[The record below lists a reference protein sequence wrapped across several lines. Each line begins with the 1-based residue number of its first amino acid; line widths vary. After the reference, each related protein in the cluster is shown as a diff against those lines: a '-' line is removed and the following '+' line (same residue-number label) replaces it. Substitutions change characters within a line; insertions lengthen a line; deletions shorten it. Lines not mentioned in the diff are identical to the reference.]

1 MQISPVKFPQLPVF
15 SNKATEDEFLP
26 LVSFRRKR
34 LCVEPL
40 ILEDRRNSDLIVL
53 QAVENSILN
62 SESLDKVASVSGAGN
77 QQARQELSERTFSKS
92 N

>member
-26 LVSFRRKR
+26 EFRLDCVASCRK
-34 LCVEPL
+34 L
-40 ILEDRRNSDLIVL
+40 D
-53 QAVENSILN
+53 LN